1 VNAIIA
7 FAFSRIRAVLL
18 VFVFILVAGSLA
30 YIGIPKESEPDI
42 AVPVIYVS
50 MTHEGIS
57 PEDAERLLV
66 RPMEKEL
73 QSIEGLKELKSTAG
87 EGHASVQLEFS
98 AGFDSKQALTDVR
111 EKVDA
116 VKVKL
121 PDASD
126 EPEVLEVN
134 VALFPVLTVALS
146 GSIPERTLVLI
157 ARDLKDRI
165 EALPGVLEAV
175 IGGDREALMEII
187 VDPAV
192 METYGVQY
200 SELFSL
206 IRNNNM
212 LVAAGAMDTGAGRLV
227 MKVPGLI
234 EDLDDILGMPV
245 KVDAGRVVTFG
256 EVATVRRGFKDPDSF
271 ARVGGQPAVTLEVKK
286 RVGANI
292 INTIAQVRET
302 VEAERLSWPAAV
314 EVGYMQDKS
323 EQIRD
328 MLADLQNNIL
338 SAIILVMIV
347 IIAAL
352 GLRSAILVGLAIP
365 GAFLAAILVL
375 DSTGY
380 TLNIVVLFSLILV
393 VGMLV
398 DGAIVVTELA
408 DRRMHDGQRPLDAYA
423 SAARRMSGP
432 VTASTVT
439 TLAVFM
445 PLLFWPGM
453 VGEFMKFLPITVII
467 ALTASL
473 AMALVFIP
481 VLGGTITRH
490 RPARSDLPVGDI
502 SRYYSRLLYR
512 LLRHPGKTL
521 AAALIAM
528 LVAYAGYTLFGKGVE
543 FFPDVEPEFALIQ
556 IHARGDLSVHEKDII
571 VRRVEQRVLDMPEL
585 QAVYARSFN
594 DARAQN
600 MAEDVVGAIQLEFID
615 WEKRRPAAEIL
626 DEMRRRTADIPGIL
640 LEFRKAENGPSEGK
654 PIQIEF
660 RARDFSRVPAVVE
673 QVRALMAEQG
683 GYVDIED
690 DRPLPGIEWRLELNR
705 ELAARY
711 GADVV
716 MLGNAVQ
723 MVTSGIK
730 VTEYRPDDSD
740 DEVDIRVRFPY
751 SERNLGQLDQ
761 LRVSTPRGMVPISN
775 FVTIKPAPKSGTL
788 TRVDSDRVI
797 TLRADVA
804 DKVLPDN
811 QLKGLQ
817 AALAQAHTD
826 PEVTIGFKGEDE
838 DQREAMEFLA
848 GAFVSAIFLMALVL
862 VIQFNSIYQAV
873 LVLTAIVFSTAGVLL
888 GLLITGQPFGIVMVG
903 LGIIALAG
911 IVVNNNIVLID
922 TYNRIRRE
930 GIDAVDAALKTGQ
943 LRLRPVFLTAV
954 TTVLGL
960 MPMVLAMNIDLVNRE
975 ISFGAPSTQWWTQLA
990 SAIAGGLSFATVLT
1004 LVLTPCLLV
1013 LGEQFSERAQV
1024 VATTVADFFRSSANK
1039 CAARTD

>member
-1 VNAIIA
+1 MNAIIA
-7 FAFSRIRAVLL
+7 LAFSRSRAVLL
-18 VFVFILVAGSLA
+18 VLAFILVAGSLA
-30 YIGIPKESEPDI
+30 YSSIPKEAEPDI
-42 AVPVIYVS
+42 AVPFIYVS
-50 MTHEGIS
+50 MTHDGIS

-73 QSIEGLKELKSTAG
+73 QSIEGLKEMTSTAG

-111 EKVDA
+111 EKVDIA
-116 VKVKL
+116 KVKL
-121 PDASD
+121 PDATD
-126 EPEVLEVN
+126 EPEVVEVN

-146 GSIPERTLVLI
+146 GPIPERSLVAI
-157 ARDLKDRI
+157 ARDLQDRI

-175 IGGDREALMEII
+175 IGGDREALLEII
-187 VDPAV
+187 VDPTV

-206 IRNNNM
+206 VSNNNM

-227 MKVPGLI
+227 MKVPGVI
-234 EDLDDILGMPV
+234 EDLDDILEMPV
-245 KVDAGRVVTFG
+245 KVDGPRVVTFD
-256 EVATVRRGFKDPDSF
+256 EVATVRRSFKDPESF
-271 ARVGGQPAVTLEVKK
+271 ARVDGQPAVTLEIKK

-292 INTIAQVRET
+292 IDTIADVRAT
-302 VEAERLSWPAAV
+302 VEAERRHWPAAV

-323 EQIRD
+323 DEIRD

-352 GLRSAILVGLAIP
+352 GPRSAVLVGLAIP
-365 GAFLAAILVL
+365 GAFLAAILLL
-375 DSTGY
+375 DAFGY

-408 DRRMHDGQRPLDAYA
+408 DRRMNEGRQPRDAYA
-423 SAARRMSGP
+423 SAAMRMAWP

-439 TLAVFM
+439 TLAVFT

-481 VLGGTITRH
+481 VLGGVITRH
-490 RPARSDLPVGDI
+490 SVVSERTADGVITRH
-502 SRYYSRLLYR
+502 YTRLLHGF
-512 LLRHPGKTL
+512 LQKPGKTL
-521 AAALIAM
+521 GAALFAM
-528 LVAYAGYTLFGKGVE
+528 VAAYAAYIILGKGVE
-543 FFPDVEPEFALIQ
+543 FFPDVEPKFAMIQ
-556 IHARGDLSVHEKDII
+556 VHARGDLSVHEKDAI
-571 VRRVEQRVLDMPEL
+571 VRQVEKRVLGMPEL

-594 DARAQN
+594 DAQGQN
-600 MAEDVVGAIQLEFID
+600 MAEDAIGVIQLEFID
-615 WEKRRPAAEIL
+615 WDRRRPAAEIL
-626 DEMRRRTADIPGIL
+626 EEMRQLTADIPGIQL
-640 LEFRKAENGPSEGK
+640 AFRKAENGPSEGK

-660 RARDFSRVPAVVE
+660 SARDFSRVSQVVTR
-673 QVRALMAEQG
+673 VRALMEEQG

-690 DRPLPGIEWRLELNR
+690 DRPLPGIEWRLEVNR

-723 MVTSGIK
+723 MVTKGIK
-730 VTEYRPDDSD
+730 VSDYRPEDAD
-740 DEVDIRVRFPY
+740 DEVDIRIRFPY

-761 LRVSTPRGMVPISN
+761 LRVSTPRGMIPISN
-775 FVTIKPAPKSGTL
+775 FVTVKPAPKSGTL
-788 TRVDSDRVI
+788 TRVDAQRVI

-804 DKVLPDN
+804 ESVLPDT
-811 QLKGLQ
+811 QLRGLQ
-817 AALAQAHTD
+817 AALARAKLD
-826 PEVTIGFKGEDE
+826 PGVTVRFKGEDA
-838 DQREAMEFLA
+838 DQREAMEFLT

-862 VIQFNSIYQAV
+862 VTQFNSIYQAL
-873 LVLTAIVFSTAGVLL
+873 LVLSAIIFSTAGVLL

-930 GIDAVDAALKTGQ
+930 GMGSIEAALETGRR
-943 LRLRPVFLTAV
+943 RLRPVVLTAV

-960 MPMVLAMNIDLVNRE
+960 MPMVLAVNIDLVNRV

-1013 LGEQFSERAQV
+1013 LGEGLAVKVRAVSNGAAGFRFAFIKKRSLQSE
-1024 VATTVADFFRSSANK
+1024 
-1039 CAARTD
+1039 

>member
-1 VNAIIA
+1 
-7 FAFSRIRAVLL
+7 
-18 VFVFILVAGSLA
+18 
-30 YIGIPKESEPDI
+30 
-42 AVPVIYVS
+42 
-50 MTHEGIS
+50 
-57 PEDAERLLV
+57 
-66 RPMEKEL
+66 
-73 QSIEGLKELKSTAG
+73 
-87 EGHASVQLEFS
+87 
-98 AGFDSKQALTDVR
+98 
-111 EKVDA
+111 
-116 VKVKL
+116 
-121 PDASD
+121 
-126 EPEVLEVN
+126 
-134 VALFPVLTVALS
+134 
-146 GSIPERTLVLI
+146 
-157 ARDLKDRI
+157 
-165 EALPGVLEAV
+165 
-175 IGGDREALMEII
+175 
-187 VDPAV
+187 

-200 SELFSL
+200 GELFSL

-227 MKVPGLI
+227 MKVPGVI
-234 EDLDDILGMPV
+234 EDVDDMLGMPV
-245 KVDAGRVVTFG
+245 KVEGSRVVTFG
-256 EVATVRRGFKDPDSF
+256 EVATVRRSFKDPESF

-292 INTIAQVRET
+292 IDTITQVRET
-302 VEAERLSWPAAV
+302 VEAERLHWPAAIQ
-314 EVGYMQDKS
+314 VGYMQDKS
-323 EQIRD
+323 DQIRE
-328 MLADLQNNIL
+328 MLSDLQNNIL

-352 GLRSAILVGLAIP
+352 GPGSAILVGLAIP

-375 DSTGY
+375 DAMGY

-408 DRRMHDGQRPLDAYA
+408 DRRMNEGQRPLDAYA
-423 SAARRMSGP
+423 AAARRMSWP

-490 RPARSDLPVGDI
+490 RPENSGIPEGAI
-502 SRYYSRLLYR
+502 TRYYLRLLHR
-512 LLRHPGKTL
+512 LLHNPGKTL
-521 AAALIAM
+521 GAAL
-528 LVAYAGYTLFGKGVE
+528 LVMFAAYGSYMLFGKGVE

-556 IHARGDLSVHEKDII
+556 VHARGDLSVHEKDVI
-571 VRRVEQRVLDMPEL
+571 VRQVERRVLDMHEL

-594 DARAQN
+594 DAQGQN
-600 MAEDVVGAIQLEFID
+600 MAEDVIGAIQLEFID

-626 DEMRRRTADIPGIL
+626 EEMRQRTADIPGIR

-660 RARDFSRVPAVVE
+660 SARDFSRVPAVVA
-673 QVRALMAEQG
+673 QVRSLMAEQG

-690 DRPLPGIEWRLELNR
+690 DRPLPGIEWRLEVNR

-723 MVTSGIK
+723 MVTNGIK
-730 VTEYRPDDSD
+730 VTDYRPDDSD

-761 LRVSTPRGMVPISN
+761 LRVSTPKGMVPISN
-775 FVTIKPAPKSGTL
+775 FVTVKPAPKSGTL
-788 TRVDSDRVI
+788 TRVGAHRVI
-797 TLRADVA
+797 TIRADVA
-804 DKVLPDN
+804 DGVLADN

-817 AALAQAHTD
+817 SVLAQAQLD
-826 PEVTIGFKGEDE
+826 LEVTLRFKGEDE
-838 DQREAMEFLA
+838 DQREAMAFLV
-848 GAFVSAIFLMALVL
+848 GAFVSAVFLMALVL
-862 VIQFNSIYQAV
+862 VTQFNSIYQAL
-873 LVLTAIVFSTAGVLL
+873 LVLSAIIFSTAGVLL
-888 GLLITGQPFGIVMVG
+888 GLLLTGQAFGIVMVG

-922 TYNRIRRE
+922 TYNRIRRK
-930 GIDAVDAALKTGQ
+930 GVDAIDAALETGR

-960 MPMVLAMNIDLVNRE
+960 MPMVLAMNIDLVSRNL
-975 ISFGAPSTQWWTQLA
+975 SFGAPSTQWWTQLA

-1013 LGEQFSERAQV
+1013 LGEALSHWAQAVSTRGAAMLLSV
-1024 VATTVADFFRSSANK
+1024 VSRRGTQIE
-1039 CAARTD
+1039 